1 MRTTEDLL
9 IECMERGEIP
19 QAIALLLHLHE
30 RAMLSKIPDPKTA
43 RTKTPDLDGDEL
55 CLFEAAVES
64 FLRKEMTTG
73 TVLDIL
79 VKDAFARNDRRAFE
93 IIQKACDYAGR
104 PHQIKHGRNVIA
116 AIEAT
121 IEILEKQR
129 RFPSKYEVKAAVNQ
143 KLKLNAFDED
153 EAQPWT
159 KVFKDAYLRFL
170 PKSNPGSVK
179 TAESGK

>member
-9 IECMERGEIP
+9 IECMERGEFP
-19 QAIALLLHLHE
+19 QAIALLRHLHE
-30 RAMLSKIPDPKTA
+30 RAMLSKIRDPQTA
-43 RTKTPDLDGDEL
+43 RTKTPDLNGDEL
-55 CLFEAAVES
+55 CLFEAAVEG
-64 FLRKEMTTG
+64 FIRKEMTTG
-73 TVLDIL
+73 AVLDIL
-79 VKDAFARNDRRAFE
+79 GKDAFARNDRRAFE

-104 PHQIKHGRNVIA
+104 PQQIKHGRNVIA

-129 RFPSKYEVKAAVNQ
+129 RFPSKHEVKTAVNQ
-143 KLKLNAFDED
+143 KLGLNAFPEYD
-153 EAQPWT
+153 AQSWT
-159 KVFKDAYLRFL
+159 KVFRDAHLKFL